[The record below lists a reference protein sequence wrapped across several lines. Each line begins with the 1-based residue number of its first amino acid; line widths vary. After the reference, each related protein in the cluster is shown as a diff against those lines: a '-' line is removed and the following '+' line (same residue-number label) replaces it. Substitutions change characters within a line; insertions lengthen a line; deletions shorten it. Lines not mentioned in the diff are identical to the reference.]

1 MLVSIEKELQKKV
14 QTQKERFKLD
24 PVTEV
29 ENILNVNATK
39 DRKLLTNL
47 AEHSQYVLDQQAM
60 DNHKFFQSLEEKYS
74 GSVYQVDQ
82 IKDIAIKYKLRFVH
96 SCFYAGSYDNEVA
109 SKLRSFCKDNKIKEK
124 DVNSKF
130 FILAPS
136 EMLHLV
142 GDIKHGLKID
152 PLLFYK
158 IDDNHYR
165 LIHKWGDDF
174 TIFRQIKG
182 FKWKGFWQYWLT
194 NTLTLL
200 PLLFV
205 LSFMF
210 TSNVTYSLLTSFG
223 GSAALAHLIWNRN
236 KLKDLKIVQWHFSP
250 DNWNSCCNFK
260 K

>member
-47 AEHSQYVLDQQAM
+47 AGHSQYVQDQEILDGFK
-60 DNHKFFQSLEEKYS
+60 HFQSLEQKYG
-74 GSVYQVDQ
+74 GSVYIKDQ
-82 IKDIAIKYKLRFVH
+82 IKEIAIKYRLRFVA
-96 SCFYAGSYDNEVA
+96 SCFYAGDFDGEVA
-109 SKLRSFCKDNKIKEK
+109 FKLRAFCDKHKIRQKDIG
-124 DVNSKF
+124 SKF
-130 FILAPS
+130 YILAPS
-136 EMLHLV
+136 EILHLV
-142 GDIKHGLKID
+142 GDINNGMKID

-158 IDDNHYR
+158 VDDNHYR

-174 TIFRQIKG
+174 TVFRQIKG

-200 PLLFV
+200 PLLFL

-236 KLKDLKIVQWHFSP
+236 KLKDFKIVQWHFSP